1 MDEDRAEIVTTA
13 DTAVDRTAELRT
25 ALAQFRK
32 QMGPLLALAETKLT
46 NAEAL
51 EQIEKMLRKLPP
63 GEILGR
69 AVDETRDQF
78 EALVAELRREYM
90 LAFGRIEAEYIRGA
104 RQGQK
109 ILRETGDGW
118 RIGPLCLQMRRDQAR
133 AQVLYNHETLI
144 PWTTITAADDLA
156 KLEQRGHDLLKA
168 RALPEELLN
177 TLFWDA
183 YEHARSRREQTR
195 ITHPELV
202 PILDF
207 YAEVRIALVRQ
218 ELLGQKP
225 DRKLT
230 HIEFPRWAFSYN
242 LDRYRNLSAAKP
254 ETRRLGFQSG
264 SQQEVQRGQG
274 VTMNGLE
281 ATQDYRTICYIIAV
295 RRPS

>member
-1 MDEDRAEIVTTA
+1 MDEDTAELTTTE
-13 DTAVDRTAELRT
+13 DTAADRTGRLRT

-32 QMGPLLALAETKLT
+32 QMGPLLALAETKPT
-46 NAEAL
+46 SAEAL
-51 EQIEKMLRKLPP
+51 EQIEKALRNLPP
-63 GEILGR
+63 GEIFGR
-69 AVDETRDQF
+69 AVDETRDLL
-78 EALVAELRREYM
+78 ETLVADLRREHTR
-90 LAFGRIEAEYIRGA
+90 AFGRIEAEYIRGV
-104 RQGQK
+104 RQGPK

-156 KLEQRGHDLLKA
+156 KLEQRGHEMLQA

-207 YAEVRIALVRQ
+207 YAEVRIALIRQ
-218 ELLGQKP
+218 ELQGQKP

-230 HIEFPRWAFSYN
+230 RTELPRWAFTYN

-254 ETRRLGFQSG
+254 EERRLGFQSG
-264 SQQEVQRGQG
+264 SQQEVQRRQG
-274 VTMNGLE
+274 LTMNGLD
-281 ATQDYRTICYIIAV
+281 ATQDYRTICYIIAA
-295 RRPS
+295 RRQS